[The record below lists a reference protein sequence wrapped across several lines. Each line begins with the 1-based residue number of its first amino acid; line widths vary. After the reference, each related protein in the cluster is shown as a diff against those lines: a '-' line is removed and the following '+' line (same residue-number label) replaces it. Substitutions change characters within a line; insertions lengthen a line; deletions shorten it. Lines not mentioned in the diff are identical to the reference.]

1 MSNKAVD
8 PTPESKAPCTTS
20 NTGGLTPNTLTS
32 MTLSIS
38 FSTATRMLEASRA
51 FNSALNSSSVKDKN
65 QIWRL
70 AAENSKNRLLGG
82 LLRDAKDDQLQLCL
96 LLFLDMD
103 KSRKLESAFMLLNGK
118 SVEDSVPGGSSSLS
132 LTKDQ
137 VQTLFQ
143 SLLFAIST
151 CIQFQ
156 DKSNSNDA
164 AESTNISN
172 DTHLWKL
179 PETTRR
185 SIAEIANYATSKLV
199 DFCQRR
205 FYHYPAPGS
214 TNTMPPPPTLQKVS
228 FLHFG
233 EWYNSGGFS
242 LVPWLELLDLAKW
255 DHAGRTAARQF
266 GSDHVGTTAATASYQ
281 QGYTGNASMPSLQ
294 PLPPQ
299 PYYPHPSKPKAST
312 QVPVYHSQGGAPL
325 NPPLP
330 HANAYQRPPAHP
342 SSHVPSVK
350 PRRFMPMPITSS
362 KEILL
367 LVNVNN
373 RSSNSIQIS
382 YENISIVDN
391 LHHEFGFTTKAP
403 KDILKLLMNVS
414 TPRRN
419 ANNDQRTDYFV
430 SKMAFVSFFNS
441 IKPASFGATAIEGHW
456 EQIMSL
462 FFHIFAS
469 NNADEVNAVELA
481 VGLSFFCFGSK
492 SSKLGET
499 FEIMLNR
506 NERGMNAYKL
516 VTYLRTY
523 LRMFG
528 AISLLSSSKDTIQK
542 HLNALST
549 QNGPVSPIIKN
560 ILDGA
565 ETGANF
571 ILENLRSKVI
581 PLATKSDYQV
591 SLTEFADWYSNGG
604 FSVAPWIEYLDLS
617 KLFALSSKASAVPV
631 TAPVPSRAHSTPLP
645 PINPPNSSGKIRSF
659 DDFMAET
666 PSPSLRHIQT
676 PRSAHLSQR
685 ATPASVI
692 PIPPDPADVLFTFPL
707 VKTRSLIVL
716 REDAAYVRAVVDQL
730 GLLLSD
736 PDSVWSKLYNHS
748 RKNPLPPLPTE
759 LAKLHKSGTGK
770 RVDIN
775 RVEFVSAIL
784 KSVPNRLR
792 KKESDPPLPPTPEE
806 TLGNFFLSFDLDQVD
821 RVPINQLMGG
831 LTLLCGGKKSHKLSF
846 AFSLFDMRKEE
857 QKKSKK
863 RKLDDVTSLSGK
875 ELFFFFQSFLIVMF
889 SCCKQSLDLTAETV
903 SRYIADTAN
912 MVTDDVM
919 KFQWATRK
927 MDRIN
932 FDEFGEWYNEGG
944 FEIAPWLELLDL
956 NKWVLL
962 DKAKVEK
969 LLADAKPM
977 EAKRKYHLKDSS
989 HRLNLPLPEPTPSK
1003 SHAINE
1009 AFDVLPPTPAEH
1021 LLDPTNYEFFGD
1033 DIDIDAIDDFGF
1045 DFNDCGTNNVVHIN
1059 DLPPVSTT
1067 RYNAPVHEHKPLNF
1081 KVVVNESTLY
1091 NVSIPSNRVQI
1102 LEYIVNEHQLFSI
1115 NTDTVCQSIISEKV
1129 GTSISKDKYMD
1140 IVKALFKPNTS
1151 VHGKLLLSL
1160 LSTIFNEF
1168 DFNNCGKADAIE
1180 LACGL
1185 TVLCGGRKSDKIE
1198 YAFEFLDKKKNGR
1211 VSKFAMVR
1219 YLRSFLTVLLQ
1230 INSCELGDNP
1240 VERIL
1245 LEASGHPVDNSVS
1258 IERITGAVSS
1268 WVTDQVFKCTPK
1280 EKRTVEGGT
1289 ECINFDNFAEWYT
1302 GGGYNNADWLEL
1314 LDLKKWMKLSV

>member
-1 MSNKAVD
+1 MSLQSVD

-20 NTGGLTPNTLTS
+20 DTGGLTPNTLTS

-51 FNSALNSSSVKDKN
+51 FNSALKSSSVNDKN
-65 QIWRL
+65 QVWQL
-70 AAENSKNRLLGG
+70 AAESTNNRLLEG
-82 LLRDAKDDQLQLCL
+82 LLRDSKDEHLRLCL

-118 SVEDSVPGGSSSLS
+118 SIDDTISGGSSALS

-151 CIQFQ
+151 CIQFR
-156 DKSNSNDA
+156 DNTKDASDGSNTSND
-164 AESTNISN
+164 SRS
-172 DTHLWKL
+172 WKL

-185 SIAEIANYATSKLV
+185 SIAEIASYATSKLAE
-199 DFCQRR
+199 FCQRR

-214 TNTMPPPPTLQKVS
+214 TKAMPPPPSLQKVS
-228 FLHFG
+228 FHHFG

-255 DHAGRTAARQF
+255 DHAGRAAARQF

-281 QGYTGNASMPSLQ
+281 QGYTGNASMPPPQSMH
-294 PLPPQ
+294 PQ
-299 PYYPHPSKPKAST
+299 PYYAHPSKPDQTSQA
-312 QVPVYHSQGGAPL
+312 PVYHSQGGAPL
-325 NPPLP
+325 SHPPP
-330 HANAYQRPPAHP
+330 QENTHQRPPAHP
-342 SSHVPSVK
+342 FNHIPSSKS
-350 PRRFMPMPITSS
+350 RRFMPMPVTSS

-367 LVNVNN
+367 LVNGNN
-373 RSSNSIQIS
+373 RCPHPIQIS

-403 KDILKLLMNVS
+403 KDVLKILMNVS

-419 ANNDQRTDYFV
+419 SSNEQGMDYFV

-441 IKPASFGATAIEGHW
+441 IRPASFAPTPIEGHW

-462 FFHIFAS
+462 CFHIFAL
-469 NNADEVNAVELA
+469 NTAEEVNTLELA
-481 VGLSFFCFGSK
+481 VGLSLFCFGSK

-499 FEIMLNR
+499 FEMMLTE
-506 NERGMNAYKL
+506 NERGMNAHKL
-516 VTYLRTY
+516 RTYLRTY

-528 AISLLSSSKDTIQK
+528 VISLLSSSKDTVQS

-549 QNGPVSPIIKN
+549 HTGSVSPNIKKII
-560 ILDGA
+560 DGA
-565 ETGANF
+565 NTGANL
-571 ILENLRSKVI
+571 ILDNLKSKSVNTNSV
-581 PLATKSDYQV
+581 ASNNDYQV
-591 SLTEFADWYSNGG
+591 SLTEFAEWYSNGG

-617 KLFALSSKASAVPV
+617 KLFALSLKASSTVPI
-631 TAPVPSRAHSTPLP
+631 PSKAHSTPMP
-645 PINPPNSSGKIRSF
+645 PINPPNASGKIRSF
-659 DDFMAET
+659 DDFMAGT

-685 ATPASVI
+685 ATPSSI
-692 PIPPDPADVLFTFPL
+692 MLMPPDPADVLFTFPL

-730 GLLLSD
+730 GLLLSE
-736 PDSVWSKLYNHS
+736 PDSVWSKLYNHT
-748 RKNPLPPLPTE
+748 RKNPVPPLPVE
-759 LAKLHKSGTGK
+759 LAKLHKSGIGK
-770 RVDIN
+770 RADAN
-775 RVEFVSAIL
+775 RVEFVNAIL

-806 TLGNFFLSFDLDQVD
+806 TLGNFFLSFDLEQVD

-831 LTLLCGGKKSHKLSF
+831 LTLFCGGKKSHKLSF

-857 QKKSKK
+857 QKKNRK

-962 DKAKVEK
+962 DKAKVVK

-977 EAKRKYHLKDSS
+977 EAKRKNHLKDSS
-989 HRLNLPLPEPTPSK
+989 HRQNLPLTDPSPSK
-1003 SHAINE
+1003 SHAISE
-1009 AFDVLPPTPAEH
+1009 TFDVLPPTPADH
-1021 LLDPTNYEFFGD
+1021 LLDPTSYELFGD
-1033 DIDIDAIDDFGF
+1033 DIDIDAIGDFGF
-1045 DFNDCGTNNVVHIN
+1045 DFNDCGTNHAISVN
-1059 DLPPVSTT
+1059 DLPPPSTSK
-1067 RYNAPVHEHKPLNF
+1067 YNLPIHEQKPLNF
-1081 KVVVNESTLY
+1081 KVVANEDTVY
-1091 NVSIPSNRVQI
+1091 NVSIPSSRVQMI
-1102 LEYIVNEHQLFSI
+1102 ENIVNEHHLFNIYS
-1115 NTDTVCQSIISEKV
+1115 DTLCQAIMSDKV
-1129 GTSISKDKYMD
+1129 GTSISKDKFMD
-1140 IVKALFKPNTS
+1140 IVKKFFKPS
-1151 VHGKLLLSL
+1151 SSPRGQLLLTL
-1160 LSTIFNEF
+1160 LSTIFQEF
-1168 DFNNCGKADAIE
+1168 DLNKCGKADAIE
-1180 LACGL
+1180 LACGM

-1198 YAFEFLDKKKNGR
+1198 YAFEFLDKKKNGL
-1211 VSKFAMVR
+1211 VSRFAMSR
-1219 YLRSFLTVLLQ
+1219 YLRAFLVVLLQ
-1230 INSCELGDNP
+1230 INSCELGDHTT
-1240 VERIL
+1240 ESIFFDS
-1245 LEASGHPVDNSVS
+1245 SGHPVKTSVT
-1258 IERITGAVSS
+1258 IEQITEAVSS

-1280 EKRTVEGGT
+1280 DKRTLEGGT

-1314 LDLKKWMKLSV
+1314 LDLKKWIKFSA